1 MPAEL
6 PVSTDPQASDDPAGH
21 PGRLAVSGGS
31 ISYLSAGS
39 GPPVLFLHGGGG
51 AAAWHETHAIWAREH
66 RVVAPDHPGFAASDE
81 LPDVEGVD
89 DLVYHYLD
97 VIEALELDRPALVGA
112 SFGGWV
118 AAELAVAAPDRFRAL
133 VLLSPVGLRIP
144 EHPIADVFFMRPD
157 QLTEALFADP
167 SRAPAQTPTVDT
179 VLAAY
184 RDQTALARFTW
195 TPFMCNPKLHRR
207 LGRISAPTLVLWPEQ
222 DLIVP
227 RAHAERYAQLIPG
240 AALETIPDCGH
251 ALALEQPQAV
261 AQAVGRFL
269 RSVD

>member
-1 MPAEL
+1 
-6 PVSTDPQASDDPAGH
+6 VSKDPQATDRDAVRPR
-21 PGRLAVSGGS
+21 RLAVTGGS

-39 GPPVLFLHGGGG
+39 GPPLLFLHGGGG
-51 AAAWHETHAIWAREH
+51 AGVWHEAHAIWAREH
-66 RVVAPDHPGFAASDE
+66 RVVAPDHPGFAGSDE

-97 VIEALELDRPALVGA
+97 VIEALELERPALVGA

-157 QLTEALFADP
+157 QLVGALFADP
-167 SRAPAQTPTVDT
+167 ARAPVLTPDVDT
-179 VLAAY
+179 LLAAY

-195 TPFMCNPKLHRR
+195 SPFMSNPKLHRR
-207 LGRISAPTLVLWPEQ
+207 LGRIAVPTLVLWPEH
-222 DLIVP
+222 DRIVP

-240 AALETIPDCGH
+240 AGLETIPDCGH
-251 ALALEQPQAV
+251 ALHLEQPQAV
-261 AQAVGRFL
+261 AHAVGRFL
-269 RSVD
+269 HSVD